1 MERSLDLTLYLV
13 TNRYEY
19 TDSEF
24 LSIVEEACQA
34 GVSLV
39 QLREKSAT
47 TRQFFELGKKVKAIT
62 DAYDIPLIIND
73 RVDICLA
80 LDASGVHIGDDELP
94 IAITRQLIGAN
105 KWLGVSTKTVTSAVR
120 AEQLGADY
128 LGVGAIF
135 STTTKEDA
143 TVTSLAELQAIC
155 EQVIIPVVAI
165 GGITE
170 QNMLTFESYPIA
182 GVSLISDVMLAESV
196 TKKVCALNTNLQKIL
211 KKVER

>member
-94 IAITRQLIGAN
+94 IAITRQLIGEN

-155 EQVIIPVVAI
+155 EQVTIPVVAI

-196 TKKVCALNTNLQKIL
+196 TKKVRALNTNLQKIL
-211 KKVER
+211 GKEEY